1 MAQITIFSKK
11 RTTDEGRTFYTYTGR
26 IKRKDGTEQTVE
38 IKFRES
44 CGKPDGAKCPM
55 NIIVNKDN
63 CSMSQR
69 QITIEKTGE
78 VKTVYKMWVSDW
90 SEGDP
95 YVDHSMDDYDL

>member
-11 RTTDEGRTFYTYTGR
+11 RTTEEGRKFYTYTGR
-26 IKRKDGTEQTVE
+26 IKRKDGTEQTAE

-44 CGKPDGAKCPM
+44 CGKPDGSKCPM

-95 YVDHSMDDYDL
+95 YVDHSMDDYEL

>member
-44 CGKPDGAKCPM
+44 CGKPDGVKCPM

-90 SEGDP
+90 SEGES